1 MVGDRPLR
9 EQLTPLL
16 PSGRDADALGDDLLA
31 RWSEPHRRYHNLDHL
46 RAVLAHLD
54 RVGPASRVARLGAWY
69 HDAVY
74 QPSRLDN
81 EKNSA
86 ALARSGLGAIG
97 VQDGVVDEVVRLV
110 HLTASHRADPGD
122 TDGARLC
129 DADLAILGSA
139 PPGYDAYRRA
149 VREEYAAV
157 DEPAWRLGRSAP
169 PREFLDR
176 DRIFATPKGRQ
187 LWEAP
192 ARANLSR
199 ELNDLGF

>member
-1 MVGDRPLR
+1 
-9 EQLTPLL
+9 
-16 PSGRDADALGDDLLA
+16 
-31 RWSEPHRRYHNLDHL
+31 
-46 RAVLAHLD
+46 
-54 RVGPASRVARLGAWY
+54 VARLGAWY

-97 VQDGVVDEVVRLV
+97 VEDGVVDEVVRLV

-129 DADLAILGSA
+129 DADLAILGSD

-157 DEPAWRLGRSAP
+157 DEPAWRLGRSAVL
-169 PREFLDR
+169 REFLDR
-176 DRIFATPKGRQ
+176 DRIFATPKGRR

-199 ELNDLGF
+199 ELNDLGA